1 MVCVCQASQA
11 QNQLE
16 SNKEMIPLETH
27 EDEMERMRCE
37 VQQCKEFIHAQQQLL
52 QVSFW
57 WEVVMHF
64 SVIGSGLSI
73 QNDLETIKK

>member
-1 MVCVCQASQA
+1 MSCLERNQNYQLIHLVFVCQVSQV

-52 QVSFW
+52 QVS
-57 WEVVMHF
+57 
-64 SVIGSGLSI
+64 I
-73 QNDLETIKK
+73 